1 MAPHTDQF
9 QTFNIKTRQSEGGYI
24 DNPKRIDQPTNSGI
38 TEPTLKQYN
47 QMHPDLH
54 FPRTVKNL
62 TSDQIDKIY
71 HELFFQNRK
80 IHEIKNHRIAYA
92 IYDMGVMSNFKN
104 VIKIVQS
111 ALNEFMTT
119 HITVDGILG
128 RETVCALN
136 NISPDNIDVFMDK
149 LKSRRLHYL
158 AGLKDWPKY
167 GRGWT
172 SRTNKY

>member
-24 DNPKRIDQPTNSGI
+24 DNPERIDQPTNSGI
-38 TEPTLKQYN
+38 TEPTLTQYRLR
-47 QMHPDLH
+47 HPELNLPH
-54 FPRTVKNL
+54 TVKNL
-62 TSDQIDKIY
+62 TSDQIDQIY
-71 HELFFQNRK
+71 QELFFQNRK
-80 IHEIKNHRIAYA
+80 INEIKNHRIAYA

-104 VIKIVQS
+104 VVKIVQS
-111 ALNEFMTT
+111 ALNESMGACV
-119 HITVDGILG
+119 TVDGILG

-136 NISPDNIDVFMDK
+136 NIPDDNVDDFMNE

-167 GRGWT
+167 ARGWT